1 MKDIQ
6 RASIMHIMA
15 GRDVLGAAKTGS
27 GKTLAFVIPAIE
39 KLYRMRWC
47 SADGLGVLIISPTRE
62 LAIQIF
68 EVLRKVGVKHEL
80 SAGLIIG
87 GKDVA
92 SEQERICR
100 MSILVCTPGRLLQ
113 HMDETPGFD
122 ASNLQMLILDE
133 ADRIL
138 DLGFSATINC
148 IVENLPATRQTV
160 LFSATLSKWVPT
172 RFHPGIYVKCRTYTC
187 L

>member
-1 MKDIQ
+1 M
-6 RASIMHIMA
+6 
-15 GRDVLGAAKTGS
+15 
-27 GKTLAFVIPAIE
+27 
-39 KLYRMRWC
+39 
-47 SADGLGVLIISPTRE
+47 ISPTRE

-68 EVLRKVGVKHEL
+68 EVLRKAGVKHEL

-138 DLGFSATINC
+138 DLGFSATIS
-148 IVENLPATRQTV
+148 V
-160 LFSATLSKWVPT
+160 LA
-172 RFHPGIYVKCRTYTC
+172 VKQ
-187 L
+187 